1 MKNIYRNFLV
11 MVAFLLPLVAYA
23 QGKGNLW
30 GTVKDETGEVLPGA
44 AVMVKGTTLG
54 SATDLNGSYIV
65 QGIPAG
71 TVDIVVNY
79 LGYEPVTREFTITNG
94 GTTTADFV
102 LSQSAIALGDIVI
115 SAAVDGQ

>member
-23 QGKGNLW
+23 QGKGNLR

-54 SATDLNGSYIV
+54 SATDLNGSYVV

-94 GTTTADFV
+94 GG
-102 LSQSAIALGDIVI
+102 LPQPILYSRNLLLHWEIL
-115 SAAVDGQ
+115 